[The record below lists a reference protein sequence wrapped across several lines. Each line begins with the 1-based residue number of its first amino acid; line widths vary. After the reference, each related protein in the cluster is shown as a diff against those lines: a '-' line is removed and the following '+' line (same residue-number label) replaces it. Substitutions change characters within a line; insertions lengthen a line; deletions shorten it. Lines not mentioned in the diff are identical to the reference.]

1 MGFVLQPYI
10 IIIMSAIYKYTT
22 GNKLVF
28 NLLYQYFIHI
38 HIFLWGKFSQK
49 ENPSP
54 EPKIQA
60 HKVIITRAME
70 AVLHTF
76 ETIAIKHY

>member
-1 MGFVLQPYI
+1 MGFVLQPHI

-22 GNKLVF
+22 GNKLVY
-28 NLLYQYFIHI
+28 NLLYQYFVHI
-38 HIFLWGKFSQK
+38 HIFIRGKFSQK

>member
-1 MGFVLQPYI
+1 
-10 IIIMSAIYKYTT
+10 MSAIYKYTT

-28 NLLYQYFIHI
+28 NLLYQYFVHI
-38 HIFLWGKFSQK
+38 HIFIRGKFSQK

-76 ETIAIKHY
+76 ETFAIKHY

>member
-22 GNKLVF
+22 GNKLVY
-28 NLLYQYFIHI
+28 NLLYQYFVHI
-38 HIFLWGKFSQK
+38 HIFIRGKFSQK

>member
-22 GNKLVF
+22 GNKLVS
-28 NLLYQYFIHI
+28 NLLYQYFVHI
-38 HIFLWGKFSQK
+38 RIFIWGKFSQK
-49 ENPSP
+49 ENLTP

>member
-1 MGFVLQPYI
+1 
-10 IIIMSAIYKYTT
+10 MSAIYKYTT

-28 NLLYQYFIHI
+28 NLLYQYFVHI
-38 HIFLWGKFSQK
+38 HIFIRGKFSQK

-70 AVLHTF
+70 AVLHRF

>member
-22 GNKLVF
+22 GNKLVS
-28 NLLYQYFIHI
+28 NLLYQYFVHI
-38 HIFLWGKFSQK
+38 HIFIRGKFSQK

>member
-28 NLLYQYFIHI
+28 NLLYQYFVHI
-38 HIFLWGKFSQK
+38 HIFIWGKFSQK

>member
-1 MGFVLQPYI
+1 
-10 IIIMSAIYKYTT
+10 MSAIYKYTT

-28 NLLYQYFIHI
+28 NLLYQYFVHI
-38 HIFLWGKFSQK
+38 HIFIRGKFSQK

>member
-22 GNKLVF
+22 GNKLVS
-28 NLLYQYFIHI
+28 NLLYQYFVHI
-38 HIFLWGKFSQK
+38 HIFIRGKFSQK

-54 EPKIQA
+54 EPNIQA